1 MNGNMRIVHTADW
14 HLGDRLGRID
24 RTDDLR
30 RAVERIAG
38 YCRDEKADVL
48 LVAGDLFSELARP
61 DGLRDAIRHLQET
74 FGRFLHEG
82 GTILAITG
90 NHDNEGFCQTLWHAM
105 SLASPAVTAAEHR
118 AATGR
123 LHLAT
128 APTLLRL
135 PDRHEKFEVQF
146 LLMPFPTPAAY
157 LSDQQHPRYAS
168 LDEKNRH
175 LLAAFSRKLQE
186 LRAKA
191 GTVAGAPTVLAAHV
205 SVSGSQL
212 STLFRLN
219 REEDLVLAGDA
230 LPGDLAYIALGHIH
244 RPQFLAG
251 RSHVRYSGSIERLD
265 LGEAQDA
272 KSAVLFDLK
281 ADGLAGEP
289 VPLPLD
295 ATPIYEIDITS
306 PKEQLPTL
314 ADRYADAQ
322 RDLVNLHIRYTAGT
336 DSLEEIL
343 QQLDAIFPRWYSR
356 DWHEA
361 STLGATLTTGD
372 NARSKSFEE
381 TVREY
386 LGAELANHAEEER
399 SALLERAEK
408 LLREE

>member
-1 MNGNMRIVHTADW
+1 MNDIMRILHTADW

-30 RAVERIAG
+30 RAVERIAQ
-38 YCRDEKADVL
+38 YCRDERADML

-61 DGLRDAIRHLQET
+61 DGLREAIRHLQET

-90 NHDNEGFCQTLWHAM
+90 NHDNESFCQTLWHAM
-105 SLASPAVTAAEHR
+105 SLASPAIAAADCR
-118 AATGR
+118 AASGR

-128 APTLLRL
+128 APTALRL
-135 PDRHEKFEVQF
+135 PDRRENFEVQF

-157 LSDQQHPRYAS
+157 LSDGEHPRYAS
-168 LDEKNRH
+168 LDEKNRQ
-175 LLAAFSRKLQE
+175 LLAAFNRKLQA
-186 LRAKA
+186 LHADIPA
-191 GTVAGAPTVLAAHV
+191 GTPTVLAAHV

-230 LPGDLAYIALGHIH
+230 LPQDLAYIALGHIH
-244 RPQFLAG
+244 KPQFLGG
-251 RSHVRYSGSIERLD
+251 RQSVRYSGSIERLD
-265 LGEAQDA
+265 LGEAQDT
-272 KSAVLFDLK
+272 KSAVLFDLNAK
-281 ADGLAGEP
+281 GLIGES
-289 VPLPLD
+289 VVLPLD
-295 ATPIYEIDITS
+295 ATPIYEVDISS

-314 ADRYADAQ
+314 AERFADAK

-343 QQLDAIFPRWYSR
+343 QKLDEIFPRWYSR
-356 DWHEA
+356 DWSETSA
-361 STLGATLTTGD
+361 LSGTLTVGD
-372 NARSKSFEE
+372 NGRGKSFEE

-399 SALLERAEK
+399 KALLERAEK
-408 LLREE
+408 LLQEEQV

>member
-1 MNGNMRIVHTADW
+1 MRILHTADW

-30 RAVERIAG
+30 RAVERIAA
-38 YCRDEKADVL
+38 YCRDERADVL

-105 SLASPAVTAAEHR
+105 SLASPASAAINHKG
-118 AATGR
+118 AIGR

-128 APTLLRL
+128 APSLLRL
-135 PDRHEKFEVQF
+135 PDRRENFDVQF
-146 LLMPFPTPAAY
+146 LLMPFPTPGAY
-157 LSDQQHPRYAS
+157 LTDEPSHRYTS

-175 LLAAFSRKLQE
+175 LLAAFSRKLE
-186 LRAKA
+186 ALRADA
-191 GTVAGAPTVLAAHV
+191 GNHGATPMVLAAHV
-205 SVSGSQL
+205 SVTGSQL

-219 REEDLVLAGDA
+219 REEDLVLADEL
-230 LPGDLAYIALGHIH
+230 LPQDLTYVALGHIH
-244 RPQFLAG
+244 KPQFLAG

-265 LGEAQDA
+265 LGEAQDT
-272 KSAVLFDLK
+272 KSAVLFDVN
-281 ADGLAGEP
+281 ANGLVGEP
-289 VPLPLD
+289 VLLPLD
-295 ATPIYEIDITS
+295 ATPIYEVDIVS

-314 ADRYADAQ
+314 AERYADAH

-343 QQLDAIFPRWYSR
+343 QKLDKIFPRWYSR
-356 DWHEA
+356 DWHE
-361 STLGATLTTGD
+361 SGTLGAALTTGD
-372 NARSKSFEE
+372 NCRSKSFEE

-386 LGAELANHAEEER
+386 LGTELVNHAEEER
-399 SALLERAEK
+399 DALLERAEK
-408 LLREE
+408 LLKEDS

>member
-1 MNGNMRIVHTADW
+1 MRILHTADW

-30 RAVERIAG
+30 RAVERVAG

-61 DGLRDAIRHLQET
+61 DGLRDAIRHLQAT
-74 FGRFLHEG
+74 FDRFLHEG

-105 SLASPAVTAAEHR
+105 SLASPAVIASDNR
-118 AATGR
+118 AAPGR

-135 PDRHEKFEVQF
+135 PDHREDFEVQF
-146 LLMPFPTPAAY
+146 LLLPFPTPAAY
-157 LSDQQHPRYAS
+157 LNDGEHPRYAS

-186 LRAKA
+186 LLADARSTA
-191 GTVAGAPTVLAAHV
+191 GTPIVLAAHV
-205 SVSGSQL
+205 SVTGSQL

-230 LPGDLAYIALGHIH
+230 LPEDLAYVALGHIH
-244 RPQFLAG
+244 KPQFLGG
-251 RSHVRYSGSIERLD
+251 RQNVRYSGSIERLD
-265 LGEAQDA
+265 LGEAQDT
-272 KSAVLFDLK
+272 KSAVLFDLN
-281 ADGLAGEP
+281 ASGLAGDP
-289 VPLPLD
+289 VLLPLD
-295 ATPIYEIDITS
+295 ATPIYEIDISS
-306 PKEQLPTL
+306 PKEQMPTL
-314 ADRYADAQ
+314 AERFADAK

-343 QQLDAIFPRWYSR
+343 EKLDAIFPRWYSR
-356 DWHEA
+356 DWSETSA
-361 STLGATLTTGD
+361 LNGTLAVRD
-372 NARSKSFEE
+372 NGRGKSFEE
-381 TVREY
+381 TVRDY
-386 LGAELANHAEEER
+386 LGTELTNHADDER
-399 SALLERAEK
+399 KALLERAER
-408 LLREE
+408 LLQEE